1 MVLKLKKGFK
11 IVFSFVMVVV
21 LIFGLLACEDKK
33 KDNKLDM
40 SVVYSD
46 ITNSLKLSLDYK
58 GKHFINDGIG
68 LATVRS
74 VADGDTASFILEA
87 DGTNFRV
94 RFYGIDTPESTGEVE
109 KWGKASSMFTTNAL
123 ENAYEVVLESS
134 TGGAAATDSY
144 GERYLAYVWYRN
156 SATDEFKNLNLQLVE
171 NGYSPNNC
179 TNTIG
184 YKYYSYFEQAAKF
197 AEKGKLRMWGYA
209 HDEFFSDQA
218 IETNLKELNEDIYA
232 FFNEETQVGSKISLK
247 ATVIALEMGKGSD
260 STHLWTIAQVID
272 GVVYTYNVYTGY
284 SSSPT
289 SAYLKVGHEYQMTGF
304 IQNHYGKF
312 QISGLEYLLGETGE
326 GYTYRTKAST
336 ALVLDDSITYTAK
349 YATNLK
355 AAGTITNVERNGNEL
370 TITVTTQTKIKDGLK
385 ADVETLIIKLNV
397 EEGYDHSQLLNKKLS
412 GVIYLAENGGYII
425 PNIND
430 VTFK

>member
-1 MVLKLKKGFK
+1 MA
-11 IVFSFVMVVV
+11 VV
-21 LIFGLLACEDKK
+21 LSFGLLACEFDLNSFLNNSGS

-46 ITNSLKLSLDYK
+46 ITSSLKLSLDYE
-58 GKHFINDGIG
+58 GKHFINQGIG
-68 LATVRS
+68 KVELRS
-74 VADGDTASFILEA
+74 VADGDTASFILG

-109 KWGKASSMFTTNAL
+109 KWGKASAIFTENAL
-123 ENAYEVVLESS
+123 ENAYEIVLESS
-134 TGGAAATDSY
+134 TGGAAVTDSY

-184 YKYYSYFEQAAKF
+184 YKYFSYFDKAQKF

-209 HDEFFSDQA
+209 ADEFFSDKA
-218 IETNLKELNEDIYA
+218 IETNLKELTDDIYA
-232 FFNEETQVGSKISLK
+232 FYNEETQVGSKISLK
-247 ATVIALEMGKGSD
+247 ATVIAIEVGKGSD

-272 GVVYTYNVYTGY
+272 GVQYTYKVYTGY

-289 SAYLKVGHEYQMTGF
+289 SSYLKVGNEYQMTGF

-326 GYTYRTKAST
+326 GYTYSTKLGA
-336 ALVLDDSITYTAK
+336 AMVLDDSIIYSAK
-349 YATNLK
+349 YSTNLK
-355 AAGTITNVERNGNEL
+355 AAGTVTNVTRNGNEL
-370 TITVTTQTKIKDGLK
+370 QLTITTQTKVKDGLK
-385 ADVETLIIKLNV
+385 DEIETYTVKLSV
-397 EEGYDHSQLLNKKLS
+397 DSSYDETQLLNKKLT
-412 GVIYLAENGGYII
+412 GVLYLEDAGAYYYT
-425 PNIND
+425 PNFNNLS
-430 VTFK
+430 FK